1 MSAGLSPLLLDPD
14 RLSIMSLLAA
24 TRWAEFDWLR
34 ECVGMSENMLSAQ
47 LRHLADPGYLEARK
61 GRVGKRSITWLN
73 LSSTGRELFH
83 GHVETLHHIANA

>member
-1 MSAGLSPLLLDPD
+1 MSAGLSPLLLDAD

-34 ECVGMSENMLSAQ
+34 ECAGMPENVLSAQ
-47 LRHLADPGYLEARK
+47 LRHLAGPGYLEARK
-61 GRVGKRSITWLN
+61 GRVGRRSITWLN
-73 LSSTGRELFH
+73 LSSAGRELFR